1 MEMNGGYT
9 KFDNNFLTGI
19 YTSGLN
25 GGECGVVLAVL
36 RYTCGFNRS
45 EHLFSYSFLEKVTGK
60 SRSTVRRVVKK
71 LMDMG
76 IIREI
81 TPPTCTSPRVLS
93 LNLGFFSDE
102 NGSYV
107 PVGEENEL
115 ANTQKAVSMAEEYV
129 FSAENLP
136 LPEVMPEG
144 STTESDVANSNV
156 LEIDVAKSD
165 VSNSDVANSNVSE
178 IDVAN
183 NNVSKNDVL
192 NSNVSKSGVAEET
205 KYKPLP
211 SFRPERGALP
221 ASQGGEKKETEAS
234 AADKDEKKAFGR
246 FENVMLTEGE
256 RLALDRELGDKAEEM
271 IEDFSMKLKA
281 KGYNYRDHYAALL
294 VWDVQNRIESRRQPK
309 PPVMIPKA
317 SDVHQTEAYGQD
329 TKEKSDEKPMESGF
343 DTDEFF
349 KIAVESSYRDIIKSR
364 NERIK
369 EIEKRISNKKI

>member
-107 PVGEENEL
+107 PVSEENEL
-115 ANTQKAVSMAEEYV
+115 ANTQKAVKMAEEYV

-136 LPEVMPEG
+136 LPEAMPEG

-156 LEIDVAKSD
+156 S
-165 VSNSDVANSNVSE
+165 NSNVSE
-178 IDVAN
+178 SDVA
-183 NNVSKNDVL
+183 K
-192 NSNVSKSGVAEET
+192 SNVSESGAAEET

-221 ASQGGEKKETEAS
+221 ASQDGEKKETEAS

-281 KGYNYRDHYAALL
+281 KGYNYKDHYAALL
-294 VWDVQNRIESRRQPK
+294 VWDVQNRIESRRPPK

-329 TKEKSDEKPMESGF
+329 NKEKSDKKPMESGF

-369 EIEKRISNKKI
+369 EIEKRLSNKKI

>member
-19 YTSGLN
+19 YASGLN

-45 EHLFSYSFLEKVTGK
+45 DHLFSYSFLEKVTGK

-107 PVGEENEL
+107 PVSEENEL
-115 ANTQKAVSMAEEYV
+115 ANTQKAVNLAEEYV

-156 LEIDVAKSD
+156 SESDVAKCDVAKCDVAKCNVLESDVAKS
-165 VSNSDVANSNVSE
+165 NVSE
-178 IDVAN
+178 
-183 NNVSKNDVL
+183 
-192 NSNVSKSGVAEET
+192 SGVAEET

-221 ASQGGEKKETEAS
+221 ASQDGEKKETEAS

-281 KGYNYRDHYAALL
+281 KGYNYKDHYAALL
-294 VWDVQNRIESRRQPK
+294 VWDVQNRIESRRPPK

-329 TKEKSDEKPMESGF
+329 TKEKSDKKPMESGF

-369 EIEKRISNKKI
+369 EIEKRLSNKKI

>member
-115 ANTQKAVSMAEEYV
+115 DNTQKAVNMAEEYV

-144 STTESDVANSNV
+144 STTESDVAKSNV
-156 LEIDVAKSD
+156 S
-165 VSNSDVANSNVSE
+165 NSNVSE
-178 IDVAN
+178 
-183 NNVSKNDVL
+183 
-192 NSNVSKSGVAEET
+192 SGVAEET

-211 SFRPERGALP
+211 SFRPERGSLP
-221 ASQGGEKKETEAS
+221 ASQDGEKKETEAS

-294 VWDVQNRIESRRQPK
+294 VWDVQNRIESRRPPK

-329 TKEKSDEKPMESGF
+329 NKEKSDGKPMESGF

-369 EIEKRISNKKI
+369 EIEKRISNKRI